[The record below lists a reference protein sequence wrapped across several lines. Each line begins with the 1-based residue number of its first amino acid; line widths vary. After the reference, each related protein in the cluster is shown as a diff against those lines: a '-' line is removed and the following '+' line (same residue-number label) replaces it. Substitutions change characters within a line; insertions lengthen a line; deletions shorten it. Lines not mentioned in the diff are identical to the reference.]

1 MESKEKLNKLLEEV
15 KKDENVI
22 DKYISSFYAHWNIE
36 KEKDKDMNMNL
47 LKNIYNNFIDYSFK
61 STNADKFLTSNLAN
75 IIDEL
80 KATFNNE
87 QKGIYEIF
95 DFLNMEYIKMQE
107 FRAFIFA
114 YCFAN
119 EIKKEVTNFKNETI
133 SNKELEKLYK
143 SYTDK
148 HTEMTEETKNILE
161 KIHKKEKELK
171 EGLTE
176 EEKKLLEDIINLEH
190 EREDKTNKEA
200 FVNAILLAK
209 KFI

>member
-75 IIDEL
+75 IIDRL

-171 EGLTE
+171 GRTNRRRKE
-176 EEKKLLEDIINLEH
+176 IIRRYN
-190 EREDKTNKEA
+190 
-200 FVNAILLAK
+200 
-209 KFI
+209 